1 MLSSRSS
8 ICTTSLTLLVGVVLG
23 TTFSGHGLNTP
34 AHAEP
39 AVEPQAQSFNGATL
53 VEGSKHMARVASL
66 VMPSVVHIQ
75 ATHEADGKRIEETG
89 SGVLITFA
97 NRSNTYVITN
107 SHVIRGASYGEIHIQ
122 TANGRGTHPTNVVED
137 RATDIAILTVP
148 GNDYPAAR
156 LGDSDSVEIGHI
168 VLAMGSPFGLSRS
181 VTFGIISAKGRKDLK
196 LAANPE
202 DRVIN
207 QDFLQ
212 TDAAINPGNSGG
224 PLVDLNGRIVGIN
237 TAIASN
243 SGGNEGIGFS
253 IPINLVKRVT
263 GQLLHHGRVRRAY
276 LGVVLDPHYDSA
288 SARRNGLKRLI
299 GARVS
304 AINRDTPAY
313 RAGLRENDIVL
324 TFNDI
329 EITDENHLI
338 NLVSLSDVGTTANI
352 VVIRSG
358 RREALKV
365 VLMERPS
372 ERRISNAKPATTVK

>member
-1 MLSSRSS
+1 M
-8 ICTTSLTLLVGVVLG
+8 
-23 TTFSGHGLNTP
+23 
-34 AHAEP
+34 
-39 AVEPQAQSFNGATL
+39 
-53 VEGSKHMARVASL
+53 
-66 VMPSVVHIQ
+66 
-75 ATHEADGKRIEETG
+75 
-89 SGVLITFA
+89 
-97 NRSNTYVITN
+97 
-107 SHVIRGASYGEIHIQ
+107 
-122 TANGRGTHPTNVVED
+122 
-137 RATDIAILTVP
+137 
-148 GNDYPAAR
+148 
-156 LGDSDSVEIGHI
+156 
-168 VLAMGSPFGLSRS
+168 
-181 VTFGIISAKGRKDLK
+181 
-196 LAANPE
+196 
-202 DRVIN
+202 
-207 QDFLQ
+207 
-212 TDAAINPGNSGG
+212 
-224 PLVDLNGRIVGIN
+224 
-237 TAIASN
+237 
-243 SGGNEGIGFS
+243 
-253 IPINLVKRVT
+253 
-263 GQLLHHGRVRRAY
+263 HHGRVRRAY